1 MDATARWVGMTQ
13 QALDPE
19 RRFSQRSRMDDWEH
33 YRAPRGGGGFG
44 VLVITTP
51 VDLAGCAEPP

>member
-1 MDATARWVGMTQ
+1 MGATARWVGMTQ

-33 YRAPRGGGGFG
+33 Y
-44 VLVITTP
+44 
-51 VDLAGCAEPP
+51 LAQGAAADSESS